1 MPRFLEAIEDV
12 VGATIFYFAV
22 SPLLKIAA
30 ALVVVLTTI
39 AYLTLA
45 ERKILGFI
53 QARVGP
59 NRVGPWGLFQP
70 IADVAKLLVKEDIV
84 PQRAIKWAFVLGP
97 CLVVGPA
104 TSTWRCCLCWR
115 WRRSVSTVSFWE
127 GGARTTNFP
136 YSAVC
141 ARRRR

>member
-12 VGATIFYFAV
+12 VGATLFYYAV

-30 ALVVVLTTI
+30 ALVVVLTLI

-70 IADVAKLLVKEDIV
+70 IFGLL
-84 PQRAIKWAFVLGP
+84 FL
-97 CLVVGPA
+97 
-104 TSTWRCCLCWR
+104 
-115 WRRSVSTVSFWE
+115 F
-127 GGARTTNFP
+127 
-136 YSAVC
+136 
-141 ARRRR
+141 